1 MDTEG
6 NEVVTK
12 LRETISVSMAKVLS
26 FFTRDRDELM
36 KQPMFTPFKVI
47 DGVFVGGIVMVKDTD
62 WEMHPSGDETLTLLS
77 GRIDI
82 VFLEGDREVTSS
94 LHPSQSCIVPKGVW
108 HRQVVL
114 AESKLL
120 FQTYGTDTQH
130 RKYQPQA

>member
-1 MDTEG
+1 M
-6 NEVVTK
+6 TK
-12 LRETISVSMAKVLS
+12 LRETISVSMTKILS

-82 VFLEGDREVTSS
+82 VCLEKDGSETTSA
-94 LHPSQSCIVPKGVW
+94 LNPSRSCVVPTGVW
-108 HRQVVL
+108 HRQVVH

-130 RKYQPQA
+130 RKYQPLA